1 MSSNDIFIGDIR
13 KCTAYIGGSLV
24 YASDNG
30 YSGFELNSVIYKK
43 NAILYKTKNGRYVD
57 IDMINSI
64 FDSFI
69 IKRHESIGKLGLLMP
84 TSAYGENTLYID
96 KKTLK
101 PYYRDEKVDFSV
113 KQLKRE
119 LHK

>member
-1 MSSNDIFIGDIR
+1 MLFILAPIHIII
-13 KCTAYIGGSLV
+13 IGPNATLGS
-24 YASDNG
+24 
-30 YSGFELNSVIYKK
+30 ELNSVIYKK

-69 IKRHESIGKLGLLMP
+69 IKRHESIDKLGLLMP

-96 KKTLK
+96 KKTIK